1 MLIEKKLFYTFLV
14 LFFLSPILVNAQVV
28 WDSPTNPVLQFLSRQ
43 AQKGNIKLKDLI
55 LPLSRKTIAE
65 ELQYLADSIQTL
77 SATERSELEFYKIE
91 YSEFNTGIRD
101 STTFLRKGQYGRLRM
116 LTVNSTNFMLRGDPV
131 IGFETF
137 QGGEKSILKDSRGF
151 QFWGHAGK
159 NITFQG
165 YFTDITESGTL
176 IDTLKQFTNETGIV
190 RTTNIKPDSKA
201 LNYSETRG
209 SITYSGNNFS
219 ISLGKDQILWG
230 YGENG
235 RLIMSDKSPSY
246 PFVRLDYQPVK
257 WLKFNYTHAWL
268 HSGIIDSTR
277 TYSKDNS
284 VYGDVRELYVPK
296 FMATHSLTF
305 FPLKGISLS
314 MGESMVYSDRL
325 DVGYLIPVM
334 FFKAYDQSASR
345 YKIST
350 GSNGQFFFQ
359 ASSRNNIP
367 NTHMYGSLFI
377 DEIRMSEVFNKAK
390 SRNQIGFNIGA
401 SVTDAF
407 VDYLT
412 LGLEYTRINPF
423 VYQNLIPAQAYTNQN
438 YLMGDWIG
446 QNADRLTAWIKYN
459 PLPRLNTSIQLNYI
473 RKGEDGSLEDQYYAE
488 PQPGFLTGPITK
500 QKQLLFQVKYE
511 IIHQLRVYGSYMK
524 QAGIIR
530 PILQP
535 KALANEFRFG
545 ISYGL

>member
-1 MLIEKKLFYTFLV
+1 MLINKKPVYTFLV
-14 LFFLSPILVNAQVV
+14 LFFLSPILTNAQVV
-28 WDSPTNPVLQFLSRQ
+28 WDSPSNPVLQFLSRQ
-43 AQKGNIKLKDLI
+43 AQKGNIKIDDFI
-55 LPLSRKTIAE
+55 LPLSRKTIAAK
-65 ELQYLADSIQTL
+65 LQYLTDSVQTL

-91 YSEFNTGIRD
+91 YSEFNVGIRD
-101 STTFLRKGQYGRLRM
+101 STTFLRKDQYGRLRF
-116 LTVNSTNFMLRGDPV
+116 LTVNSKNFLVRGDPV
-131 IGFETF
+131 IGLETY
-137 QGGEKSILKDSRGF
+137 QGSGKSIFKNSGGL
-151 QFWGHAGK
+151 QFWGHAGR
-159 NITFQG
+159 NISFQA
-165 YFTDITESGTL
+165 YFADITESGTL

-190 RTTNIKPDSKA
+190 RTVNIKPDSKT
-201 LNYSETRG
+201 LNYSEIKG
-209 SITYSGNNFS
+209 HVTYSGSNFS

-246 PFVRLDYQPVK
+246 PYLRLDYQPLK
-257 WLKFNYTHAWL
+257 WLKFHYAHAWL
-268 HSGIIDSTR
+268 QSGIIDSAR
-277 TYSKDNS
+277 TYSKDNN

-296 FMATHSLTF
+296 FMATHSLNF
-305 FPLKGISLS
+305 FPLKGVSLS
-314 MGESMVYSDRL
+314 IGESMVYSDRL
-325 DVGYLIPVM
+325 DIGYLIPVM

-359 ASSRNNIP
+359 ASSRDNIP
-367 NTHMYGSLFI
+367 NTHIYGSLFI
-377 DEIRMSEVFNKAK
+377 DEIRVSEVFNKAK
-390 SRNQIGFNIGA
+390 SRNQTGFNIGA

-407 VDYLT
+407 VNYLT

-446 QNADRLTAWIKYN
+446 QNADRLTAWVKYT

-473 RKGEDGSLEDQYYAE
+473 RKGEDGSIEDQYYAE
-488 PQPGFLTGPITK
+488 PQPAFMTGPVTK

-535 KALANEFRFG
+535 RALANEFRFG